1 MCVAVLYELLA
12 PAARHSTK
20 VHAEVLRLL
29 DRALLVLQ
37 KVHGLYDGTQEV
49 RNKDGTTSY
58 PKSYV
63 FDDMIKARLIY

>member
-1 MCVAVLYELLA
+1 MNVALLYELLA

-29 DRALLVLQ
+29 ERALPVLQ
-37 KVHGLYDGTQEV
+37 KVHGLYDGTKEV
-49 RNKDGTTSY
+49 LGEY
-58 PKSYV
+58 PRSYV